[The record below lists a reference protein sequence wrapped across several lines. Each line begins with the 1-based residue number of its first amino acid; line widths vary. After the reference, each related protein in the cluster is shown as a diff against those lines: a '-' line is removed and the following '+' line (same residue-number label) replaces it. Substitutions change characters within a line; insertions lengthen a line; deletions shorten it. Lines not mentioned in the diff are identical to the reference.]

1 MRCVFFLTKD
11 VGRQSINNNVCF
23 PKNLPPCSNH
33 SKPFGTRVFRSKKKT
48 TVVFF
53 LMIGF
58 DLVGLPWATRHLF
71 DFDIKEVQSLFS
83 DCKPARQNPFSPSEE
98 VLGENKKNKTPQR
111 RNRVACIVKRATN
124 VYHTN
129 NNT

>member
-1 MRCVFFLTKD
+1 MLEGKASTIMFVFQKIFHHVPIIPNRLEPVFFA
-11 VGRQSINNNVCF
+11 Q
-23 PKNLPPCSNH
+23 
-33 SKPFGTRVFRSKKKT
+33 KKKT

-98 VLGENKKNKTPQR
+98 VLGENKKKQDSSE
-111 RNRVACIVKRATN
+111 AKQSCL
-124 VYHTN
+124 YC
-129 NNT
+129 